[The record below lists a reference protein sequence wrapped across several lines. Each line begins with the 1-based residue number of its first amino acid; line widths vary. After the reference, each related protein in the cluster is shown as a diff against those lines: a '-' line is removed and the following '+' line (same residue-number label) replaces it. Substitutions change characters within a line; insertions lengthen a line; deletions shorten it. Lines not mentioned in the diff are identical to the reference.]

1 MTDERVELIDHTGD
15 AGLRITAGSLPR
27 LLAVSAQQMVRI
39 CCPEGVIRRSLA
51 RPVTVTGDDLVE
63 LFVNWLSEINSLMSV
78 HHELYGSFTIK
89 EISDLATT
97 PLHLTGSAEGE
108 PIAPER
114 HLLACE
120 IKAVTFHTAYVC
132 QVPSGW
138 QCQVIF
144 DL

>member
-1 MTDERVELIDHTGD
+1 MTDERVEQIDHTGD

-27 LLAVSAQQMVRI
+27 LLAVSAQQMVRL
-39 CCPEGVIRRSLA
+39 CCPEGTIRRTLA
-51 RPVTVTGDDLVE
+51 RPVVVTGDDLVE
-63 LFVNWLSEINSLMSV
+63 LLVNWLSEINSLMAV
-78 HHELYGSFTIK
+78 HYELYDSFTIQ
-89 EISDLATT
+89 EISDLEST
-97 PLHLTGSAEGE
+97 PLHLTGSAAGE

-114 HLLACE
+114 HVLAGE